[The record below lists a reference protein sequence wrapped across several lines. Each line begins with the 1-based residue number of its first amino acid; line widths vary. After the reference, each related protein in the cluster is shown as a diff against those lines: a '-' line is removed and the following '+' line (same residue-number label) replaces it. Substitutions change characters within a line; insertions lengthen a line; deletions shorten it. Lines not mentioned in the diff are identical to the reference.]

1 MASTASGSTSG
12 KSDVEMEE
20 MLDRMLTRLAL
31 CDEPKLENLLSKL
44 LPLTISS
51 LSRSSS
57 AVRTK
62 VMEILSHVNK
72 RVKHQQHIGLPLE
85 ELWQLYMENNAA
97 LMVRNFC
104 IVYVE
109 MAFDRV
115 TKEKKENIAP
125 TMIAN
130 ISKLPSQHQDIILR
144 MVLKVIGE
152 CHSSQI
158 SDEIAAKYR
167 LINEPQ
173 DKEMF
178 VEFCLHM
185 LLYQPPSASGGSPPG
200 LSVSQSN
207 RVMGKTPLNHD
218 MLLIRKLG
226 LLNVVDVMELPV
238 ELVYPLYVAA
248 CADRHEPVIKR
259 GEELLKK
266 KASGVNLDDPK
277 LINRLFLLFNGSVG
291 AEHIAA
297 DSRVNPGNP
306 ALRVRLMSAFCRS
319 VTAANSFPSTL
330 QCIFGC
336 IYGNGTTSRLK
347 QLGMEFTVWVFKHAK
362 IDQLKLMGPV
372 ILSGVLKSLDGYTGS
387 ESDSIARETK
397 TFAFQAIGLLAKRLP
412 QLFRDKI
419 DMAVR
424 LFNALKVESPSIRLI
439 VQEATNSLA
448 IAYKDAPVTVLN
460 ELESLV
466 LENSQVEQG
475 EVRFCAMRW
484 ATTLF
489 DSQHCPSR
497 FICMLGASDTKLDIR
512 EMALEGLFLGKD
524 QGRSTIESI
533 NLKHP
538 KLADMLNYI
547 VRQQPQLLESSE
559 IREERLLFPSQTY
572 VAAIRFLLQCFEAD
586 VEQNTATERTPE
598 FVSSLGNM
606 CLLLEHAMAYDS
618 SVDLHA
624 TASKALI
631 KIGSHFP
638 EMLASRYAIRVP
650 WLKQLLAHV
659 DLDTRECAARLLGI
673 ASCGLPISAASDL
686 INELISSVKG
696 SGKSRFEIQHG
707 MICALGYV
715 TANCLLRTP
724 TVTNS
729 LFQNTLKCLVDVVNS
744 ETATLASVAM
754 QGLGH
759 IGLCSPLPKLDH
771 DSGGTDDV
779 LTLLR
784 EKLSKVLSGDDIK
797 ATQRIVLSLGHMCV
811 KESSSTMISDALD
824 LIFSLARS
832 KVEDV
837 LFAGGE
843 ALSFLWGGVPVT
855 TDMILKTDYTSLSMT
870 SNYLMADISSA
881 EPTTSRFIGI
891 EGNEE
896 YHVLARDM
904 ITKKLFDGLLYST
917 KKEERC
923 SGTVWLVSLTMY
935 CGRHPSIQK
944 LLPDIQEAF
953 SHLIGEQN
961 ELTQELASQG
971 LSIVY
976 ELGDASMK
984 KNLVN
989 ALVGTL
995 TGTGKRKRAVKL
1007 AEDTEVFQEGSIGG
1021 TLSGGKLSTYKEL
1034 CSLANE
1040 MGQPD
1045 LVYKFMDLANHQA
1058 SLNSK
1063 RGAAFGFSKIA
1074 KLAGDALQPYLRQLV
1089 PRLVRYQYDP
1099 DKNVQDA
1106 MAHIWKSLVADSK
1119 KTIDEYLDL
1128 IIEDLLV
1135 QCGSRLWRSRESSC
1149 LALADLIQGRK
1160 FDQVSKHLK
1169 NIWTAA
1175 FRAMDDIK
1183 ETVRTSGERLCRAV
1197 TSLTLRLCD
1206 ISLTEIS
1213 DARKAMD
1220 IVLPLLLTDGIMSKV
1235 DDIRKASITIVTK
1248 LAKGAGVAIRPHL
1261 SELVVC
1267 MLESLSSL
1275 EDQGLNYVERHAENA
1290 GIQTE
1295 KLENLRISIAKGS
1308 PLWETLN
1315 MCIEVVDEQSLEQLI
1330 PRLSQLVRSGV
1341 GLNTRVGVA
1350 SFISLLV
1357 QKVGDSIKPFT
1368 STLLRLLFVAVKEE
1382 RSAASKRAFANACA
1396 FLIKFAAPSQV
1407 HKLIE
1412 QTAALHTGDR
1422 NSQIACAFLL
1432 KSYASTSSD
1441 ILTGY
1446 YATVVPVIFLSRF
1459 EDDKN
1464 VSRLYEDLWE
1474 ENMTSE
1480 RLTLQLYIGEIVTL
1494 ITEGIASSSWAS
1506 KRKAAKAI
1514 VKLCE
1519 VLEESVSSYH
1529 QVLLTSLMKEV
1540 PGRIWEGK
1548 EDILEALSALCTSC
1562 HTAISAADPAIE
1574 NDILSVVTSACNK
1587 KVNKFRD
1594 AAFRCLDKVLKA
1606 FKNPDFFGV
1615 VFPLLFEMCNGA
1627 FISKQGSSSLNGTD
1641 KTETRETEDTSVPH
1655 DKIIECITSC
1665 VILARLNDI
1674 IKWQKDLV
1682 HVYLNSLAP
1691 AISWIVKVSV
1701 FTSIKELCSRISEGL
1716 KDMDQGVDVSSL
1728 VIELFYSVSPKVID
1742 CISIIKIAQVHIAA
1756 SECLDEVTKLYRD
1769 FTRAR
1774 GAQVQVEVGFKTEL
1788 VHQWEIE
1795 KNEQAKSLMKNCID
1809 IIDSLQNKSL

>member
-1 MASTASGSTSG
+1 MAASSGSSIAG
-12 KSDVEMEE
+12 VKSDAEMEE

-31 CDEPKLENLLSKL
+31 CDDSKLQNLLSKL

-57 AVRTK
+57 AVRTM

-72 RVKHQQHIGLPLE
+72 RVKHQQQIGLPLE
-85 ELWQLYMENNAA
+85 ELWHLYMEDNAA
-97 LMVRNFC
+97 LMVRNFS

-109 MAFDRV
+109 MAIDRV
-115 TKEKKENIAP
+115 SKEQKENIAP

-144 MVLKVIGE
+144 IVLKVIGE
-152 CHSSQI
+152 CHPSKI

-167 LINEPQ
+167 LITGSQ
-173 DKEMF
+173 DRELF

-185 LLYQPPSASGGSPPG
+185 LLYQPPSASGGAPPG

-218 MLLIRKLG
+218 MLLVRKLG
-226 LLNVVDVMELPV
+226 LLNVVDIMELPA

-266 KASGVNLDDPK
+266 KASGVHLEDPK
-277 LINRLFLLFNGSVG
+277 LINRLFLLFNGTVG
-291 AEHIAA
+291 AEHIAP

-372 ILSGVLKSLDGYTGS
+372 ILGGVLKSLDGFTGS

-397 TFAFQAIGLLAKRLP
+397 TFAYQAIGLLAKRLP
-412 QLFRDKI
+412 QLFRDKT
-419 DMAVR
+419 DMAIR
-424 LFNALKVESPSIRLI
+424 LFNALKLESPSIRLI

-448 IAYKDAPVTVLN
+448 IAYRDAPITVLN
-460 ELESLV
+460 DLESLL
-466 LENSQVEQG
+466 LENAQVEQG
-475 EVRFCAMRW
+475 EVRFCAVRW

-497 FICMLGASDTKLDIR
+497 FICMLGAADTKLDIR

-524 QGRSTIESI
+524 QGRSTNENI
-533 NLKHP
+533 NLKYP
-538 KLADMLNYI
+538 KLTDMLNYI
-547 VRQQPQLLESSE
+547 VKQQPQLLESSK

-586 VEQNTATERTPE
+586 VEQNTATESTPE
-598 FVSSLGNM
+598 FVSSLGHM
-606 CLLLEHAMAYDS
+606 CLLLEHAMAHEG

-624 TASKALI
+624 TASKTLI

-638 EMLASRYAIRVP
+638 EMLASRYANRVP
-650 WLKQLLAHV
+650 WLKHLLAHV

-673 ASCGLPISAASDL
+673 ASCGLSLPAASDL
-686 INELISSVKG
+686 VHELISSIKG
-696 SGKSRFEIQHG
+696 SAKSRFEIQHG

-724 TVTNS
+724 TITDS
-729 LFQNTLKCLVDVVNS
+729 LFQDTLKCLVDVVNS

-759 IGLCSPLPKLDH
+759 IGLCSPLPKLAH
-771 DSGGTDDV
+771 DCGTDDV

-784 EKLSKVLSGDDIK
+784 EKLSKILSGDDIK
-797 ATQRIVLSLGHMCV
+797 ANQRIVLSLGHMCV
-811 KESSSTMISDALD
+811 KESSSTIISDALD

-843 ALSFLWGGVPVT
+843 ALSFIWGGVPVT
-855 TDMILKTDYTSLSMT
+855 TDMILKTDYSSLSMT
-870 SNYLMADISSA
+870 SNYLMVDISSDG
-881 EPTTSRFIGI
+881 PTAKFIGL

-896 YHVLARDM
+896 YHVVARDM
-904 ITKKLFDGLLYST
+904 ITKKLFDSLLYST

-1021 TLSGGKLSTYKEL
+1021 NLSGGKLSTYKEL

-1063 RGAAFGFSKIA
+1063 RGAAFGFSKVA

-1106 MAHIWKSLVADSK
+1106 MAHIWKALVADSK

-1160 FDQVSKHLK
+1160 FDQVGKHLK
-1169 NIWTAA
+1169 SIWTAA

-1183 ETVRTSGERLCRAV
+1183 ETVRTAGERLCRAV

-1330 PRLSQLVRSGV
+1330 PRLSQLARSGV

-1368 STLLRLLFVAVKEE
+1368 NTLLKLLFVVVKEE
-1382 RSAASKRAFANACA
+1382 RSATSKRAFANACA
-1396 FLIKFAAPSQV
+1396 FLIKYAAPSQV

-1432 KSYASTSSD
+1432 KSFASTSSD

-1446 YATVVPVIFLSRF
+1446 YATVVPIIFLSRF

-1480 RLTLQLYIGEIVTL
+1480 RLTLQLYASEIVTL

-1506 KRKAAKAI
+1506 KKKAAKAI

-1519 VLEESVSSYH
+1519 VLEESVSSHH
-1529 QVLLTSLMKEV
+1529 QVLLSSLMKEV

-1548 EDILEALSALCTSC
+1548 EDILEALSSLCTSC
-1562 HTAISAADPAIE
+1562 HTAISAADPTIE
-1574 NDILSVVTSACNK
+1574 NDILNIVTTACNK
-1587 KVNKFRD
+1587 KVKKFRD
-1594 AAFRCLDKVLKA
+1594 AGFRCLDKVLKA

-1615 VFPLLFEMCNGA
+1615 VFPLLFEMCNAA
-1627 FISKQGSSSLNGTD
+1627 FISKQVSNDTD
-1641 KTETRETEDTSVPH
+1641 KTEARETEDSSVPH
-1655 DKIIECITSC
+1655 DKIIDCITSC
-1665 VILARLNDI
+1665 VLLARLNDTL
-1674 IKWQKDLV
+1674 KWQKELI
-1682 HVYLNSLAP
+1682 HVYSNSLAP
-1691 AISWIVKVSV
+1691 AIPWIVKVSV
-1701 FTSIKELCSRISEGL
+1701 FTSIKEVCSRINEG
-1716 KDMDQGVDVSSL
+1716 MRESSQEADVSAL
-1728 VIELFYSVSPKVID
+1728 VSELFYSLSPKVID
-1742 CISIIKIAQVHIAA
+1742 CISIIKIAQVHVAA
-1756 SECLDEVTKLYRD
+1756 SECLEEVIKLYRE
-1769 FTRAR
+1769 FN
-1774 GAQVQVEVGFKTEL
+1774 GAGGVQVEVAFKTEL
-1788 VHQWEIE
+1788 GHQWEIE

-1809 IIDSLQNKSL
+1809 IIDSLQHKSM

>member
-1 MASTASGSTSG
+1 MATAAAGSSSSSTGG
-12 KSDVEMEE
+12 KIISDLEMEE

-31 CDEPKLENLLSKL
+31 CEDPNLQNLLSKL
-44 LPLTISS
+44 LPLTISA

-57 AVRTK
+57 PIRTK

-85 ELWQLYMENNAA
+85 ELWHLYMQDDAA

-109 MAFDRV
+109 MAFDRL
-115 TKEKKENIAP
+115 TEQNKENIAP
-125 TMIAN
+125 TMLAN

-167 LINEPQ
+167 LISESQ
-173 DKEMF
+173 DREMF

-185 LLYQPPSASGGSPPG
+185 LLYQPPSASGASPPG
-200 LSVSQSN
+200 LSLSQSN
-207 RVMGKTPLNHD
+207 RVVGKTPLNHD

-226 LLNVVDVMELPV
+226 LLNVVDVMDLPA

-248 CADRHEPVIKR
+248 CADRHDPVIKR

-266 KASGVNLDDPK
+266 KASGVNLEDPK
-277 LINRLFLLFNGSVG
+277 LINRLFLLFNGTVG
-291 AEHIAA
+291 AEHIAP

-306 ALRVRLMSAFCRS
+306 AMR
-319 VTAANSFPSTL
+319 
-330 QCIFGC
+330 
-336 IYGNGTTSRLK
+336 
-347 QLGMEFTVWVFKHAK
+347 AK

-372 ILSGVLKSLDGYTGS
+372 ILGGVLKSLDGYTSS

-448 IAYKDAPVTVLN
+448 VAYKDAPATVLDD
-460 ELESLV
+460 LESLL

-475 EVRFCAMRW
+475 EVRFCALRW
-484 ATTLF
+484 ATTIF

-497 FICMLGASDTKLDIR
+497 FICMLGAADAKLDIR

-524 QGRSTIESI
+524 QGRSTSENTSF
-533 NLKHP
+533 KHP
-538 KLADMLNYI
+538 KLAEMLNYI

-572 VAAIRFLLQCFEAD
+572 VAAVRFLLQCFEAD

-606 CLLLEHAMAYDS
+606 CLLLEHAMAYEG

-631 KIGSHFP
+631 KIGSRFP
-638 EMLASRYAIRVP
+638 E
-650 WLKQLLAHV
+650 
-659 DLDTRECAARLLGI
+659 
-673 ASCGLPISAASDL
+673 
-686 INELISSVKG
+686 
-696 SGKSRFEIQHG
+696 
-707 MICALGYV
+707 
-715 TANCLLRTP
+715 
-724 TVTNS
+724 
-729 LFQNTLKCLVDVVNS
+729 
-744 ETATLASVAM
+744 
-754 QGLGH
+754 
-759 IGLCSPLPKLDH
+759 
-771 DSGGTDDV
+771 
-779 LTLLR
+779 
-784 EKLSKVLSGDDIK
+784 
-797 ATQRIVLSLGHMCV
+797 
-811 KESSSTMISDALD
+811 
-824 LIFSLARS
+824 
-832 KVEDV
+832 VEDI

-855 TDMILKTDYTSLSMT
+855 TDMILKTDYSSLSMT
-870 SNYLMADISSA
+870 SNYLMADIASA
-881 EPTTSRFIGI
+881 EPTSKFVGI

-896 YHVLARDM
+896 YHVVARDM

-1021 TLSGGKLSTYKEL
+1021 NLSGGKLSTYKEL

-1160 FDQVSKHLK
+1160 FDQVGKHLK

-1248 LAKGAGVAIRPHL
+1248 LAKGAGIAIRPHL

-1275 EDQGLNYVERHAENA
+1275 EDQGLNYVE
-1290 GIQTE
+1290 
-1295 KLENLRISIAKGS
+1295 
-1308 PLWETLN
+1308 
-1315 MCIEVVDEQSLEQLI
+1315 
-1330 PRLSQLVRSGV
+1330 
-1341 GLNTRVGVA
+1341 
-1350 SFISLLV
+1350 
-1357 QKVGDSIKPFT
+1357 
-1368 STLLRLLFVAVKEE
+1368 
-1382 RSAASKRAFANACA
+1382 
-1396 FLIKFAAPSQV
+1396 
-1407 HKLIE
+1407 
-1412 QTAALHTGDR
+1412 
-1422 NSQIACAFLL
+1422 
-1432 KSYASTSSD
+1432 
-1441 ILTGY
+1441 
-1446 YATVVPVIFLSRF
+1446 
-1459 EDDKN
+1459 
-1464 VSRLYEDLWE
+1464 
-1474 ENMTSE
+1474 
-1480 RLTLQLYIGEIVTL
+1480 
-1494 ITEGIASSSWAS
+1494 
-1506 KRKAAKAI
+1506 AAKAV

-1562 HTAISAADPAIE
+1562 HTTISAADPAIE

-1587 KVNKFRD
+1587 KVKLFRD

-1627 FISKQGSSSLNGTD
+1627 FISKKGSSSLNGTD
-1641 KTETRETEDTSVPH
+1641 KAEARETEDTSVPH
-1655 DKIIECITSC
+1655 DKIVECITSC
-1665 VILARLNDI
+1665 VLLARLNDI
-1674 IKWQKDLV
+1674 VKWQKDLV
-1682 HVYLNSLAP
+1682 HVYSESLAP
-1691 AISWIVKVSV
+1691 AIPWIVKVSV
-1701 FTSIKELCSRISEGL
+1701 FTSIKELCSRINEGL
-1716 KDMDQGVDVSSL
+1716 KDSVDVSAL
-1728 VIELFYSVSPKVID
+1728 VIEGCEREVAEAEKGSSDERK
-1742 CISIIKIAQVHIAA
+1742 
-1756 SECLDEVTKLYRD
+1756 SECLLRLSW
-1769 FTRAR
+1769 A
-1774 GAQVQVEVGFKTEL
+1774 L
-1788 VHQWEIE
+1788 VHSKRPDDVQRGIAMLEGSLPSTTDPLQMREKMYLLAVGYYRSGDYSRSRQLVDRCLEIAPDWR
-1795 KNEQAKSLMKNCID
+1795 QALTLKKSIEDHIKKDGVIGIGIAATAVGLVAGGLAAALSRK
-1809 IIDSLQNKSL
+1809 K

>member
-1 MASTASGSTSG
+1 MATSTASSSSSYFTG
-12 KSDVEMEE
+12 KSDEEIEE

-31 CDEPKLENLLSKL
+31 CDDPQLENLLLKL
-44 LPLTISS
+44 LPVTISS
-51 LSRSSS
+51 LSRPSS

-72 RVKHQQHIGLPLE
+72 RVKHQQDIGLPLE
-85 ELWQLYMENNAA
+85 ELWELYMEANTAP
-97 LMVRNFC
+97 MVRNFC
-104 IVYVE
+104 IVYIE
-109 MAFDRV
+109 MALDRV
-115 TKEKKENIAP
+115 SKEKKENIAP

-130 ISKLPSQHQDIILR
+130 ISKLPTQHQDIILR
-144 MVLKVIGE
+144 IVIKVIGE
-152 CHSSQI
+152 CHSSKI

-167 LINEPQ
+167 LITGSQ

-178 VEFCLHM
+178 AEFCLHT
-185 LLYQPPSASGGSPPG
+185 LLYQPSSTSGASPPG

-207 RVMGKTPLNHD
+207 RVIGKNPLNHE

-226 LLNVVDVMELPV
+226 LLNVIDVMELPA

-248 CADRHEPVIKR
+248 CVDRHEPVIKR

-266 KASGVNLDDPK
+266 KTSGVQLEDAK
-277 LINRLFLLFNGSVG
+277 LINRLFLLFNGNVG

-297 DSRVNPGNP
+297 DLRVSPGNP
-306 ALRVRLMSAFCRS
+306 ALRVRLMSVFCRS
-319 VTAANSFPSTL
+319 ITAANSFPSTL

-347 QLGMEFTVWVFKHAK
+347 QLGMEFTVWVFKHAE
-362 IDQLKLMGPV
+362 IEQLKLMGPV
-372 ILSGVLKSLDGYTGS
+372 ILGGVLKSLDGYTGS
-387 ESDSIARETK
+387 ESDTVARETK

-412 QLFRDKI
+412 HLFRDKI

-424 LFNALKVESPSIRLI
+424 LFNALKLESPLIRLI

-448 IAYKDAPVTVLN
+448 VTYKDAPVTVLN
-460 ELESLV
+460 DLESLL

-475 EVRFCAMRW
+475 EVRFCALRW

-497 FICMLGASDTKLDIR
+497 FICMLGAADTKLDIR

-524 QGRSTIESI
+524 QRKSTNETL
-533 NLKHP
+533 NLKYP
-538 KLADMLNYI
+538 KLTDMLDYI
-547 VRQQPQLLESSE
+547 IKQQPQLLRSSE

-586 VEQNTATERTPE
+586 VDQKIVTETT
-598 FVSSLGNM
+598 VGNM
-606 CLLLEHAMAYDS
+606 CLLLEHAMAYEG
-618 SVDLHA
+618 SVELHA

-631 KIGSHFP
+631 EIGSHFP
-638 EMLASRYAIRVP
+638 EMLAGRYAVRVP

-673 ASCGLPISAASDL
+673 TSCALPIPAASDL
-686 INELISSVKG
+686 INELISSIKG

-707 MICALGYV
+707 ILSALGYV

-724 TVTNS
+724 TITDS
-729 LFQNTLKCLVDVVNS
+729 LLQNTLKCLVDVVNS
-744 ETATLASVAM
+744 ESSTLASVAM

-759 IGLCSPLPKLDH
+759 IGLSSPLPKLAH
-771 DSGGTDDV
+771 DSSTDDV
-779 LTLLR
+779 LTFLR
-784 EKLSKVLSGDDIK
+784 EKLSKILSGDDTK
-797 ATQRIVLSLGHMCV
+797 AIQRIVLSLGHMCV
-811 KESSSTMISDALD
+811 KESSSSIINVALD
-824 LIFSLARS
+824 LLFSLARS
-832 KVEDV
+832 KVEDI
-837 LFAGGE
+837 LFAAGE

-855 TDMILKTDYTSLSMT
+855 TDMILKTNYSSLSMT

-881 EPTTSRFIGI
+881 VPTSIGI
-891 EGNEE
+891 KGNEE
-896 YHVLARDM
+896 CHIFARDT
-904 ITKKLFDGLLYST
+904 ITKKLFDTLLYST

-935 CGRHPSIQK
+935 CGQHPSIQQ

-984 KNLVN
+984 KNLVS

-1007 AEDTEVFQEGSIGG
+1007 VEDTEVFQEGSIGG

-1034 CSLANE
+1034 CNLANE

-1045 LVYKFMDLANHQA
+1045 LIYKFMDLANHQA
-1058 SLNSK
+1058 ALNSK

-1128 IIEDLLV
+1128 IIEDMLV
-1135 QCGSRLWRSRESSC
+1135 QCGSRLWRSREASC

-1160 FDQVSKHLK
+1160 FNQVGKHLK

-1183 ETVRTSGERLCRAV
+1183 ETVRKAGERLCRAV

-1213 DARKAMD
+1213 DAKNAMD

-1235 DDIRKASITIVTK
+1235 DDIRKSSITIVTK
-1248 LAKGAGVAIRPHL
+1248 LAKGAGIAIRPHL
-1261 SELVVC
+1261 SELVCC

-1275 EDQGLNYVERHAENA
+1275 EDQGLNYVEMHAANA

-1308 PLWETLN
+1308 PLWETLDL
-1315 MCIEVVDEQSLEQLI
+1315 CIEVVDDQSLEQLV
-1330 PRLSQLVRSGV
+1330 PRLSQLARSGV

-1357 QKVGDSIKPFT
+1357 QKVGVSIKPFT
-1368 STLLRLLFVAVKEE
+1368 NTLLRLLFQVAKDEK
-1382 RSAASKRAFANACA
+1382 SGASKRAFANSCA
-1396 FLIKFAAPSQV
+1396 FVIKYAAPSQV

-1412 QTAALHTGDR
+1412 ETAALHNGDR
-1422 NSQIACAFLL
+1422 NSQIACALLL
-1432 KSYASTSSD
+1432 KSYASTAGDVFS
-1441 ILTGY
+1441 GY

-1464 VSRLYEDLWE
+1464 VSSLYEELWE

-1480 RLTLQLYIGEIVTL
+1480 RLTLQLYVGEIVTL
-1494 ITEGIASSSWAS
+1494 ITEGIGSSSWAS

-1519 VLEESVSSYH
+1519 VLDESVFSYH
-1529 QVLLTSLMKEV
+1529 QVLLTSLMNEI

-1548 EDILEALSALCTSC
+1548 EDLLEALSSLCTSC
-1562 HTAISAADPAIE
+1562 HTAISAADSSCESA
-1574 NDILSVVTSACNK
+1574 ILSVVTSACSK
-1587 KVNKFRD
+1587 KSKKFRD
-1594 AAFRCLDKVLKA
+1594 AGFRCLEKVLKA

-1615 VFPLLFEMCNGA
+1615 VFPLMFDMCNLA
-1627 FISKQGSSSLNGTD
+1627 FNSASKQVSSPNDTEKAEAHQTD
-1641 KTETRETEDTSVPH
+1641 DSSVPH
-1655 DKIIECITSC
+1655 EKIIDCITSC
-1665 VILARLNDI
+1665 VLLARLTDI
-1674 IKWQKDLV
+1674 LKWQKDLV

-1691 AISWIVKVSV
+1691 SIPWIVKVSV
-1701 FTSIKELCSRISEGL
+1701 FTSIKELCSRINEGF
-1716 KDMDQGVDVSSL
+1716 KDLDKSSL
-1728 VIELFYSVSPKVID
+1728 HGDLSALAMELFYSLSPKVID
-1742 CISIIKIAQVHIAA
+1742 CISIVKIAQVHIAA
-1756 SECLDEVTKLYRD
+1756 SECLYELTKLYRD
-1769 FTRAR
+1769 LP
-1774 GAQVQVEVGFKTEL
+1774 EVSIAEISFKTEL
-1788 VHQWEIE
+1788 HHQWEIE
-1795 KNEQAKSLMKNCID
+1795 KNEQAKSNMKNCID
-1809 IIDSLQNKSL
+1809 IIDSLQHKTL

>member
-1 MASTASGSTSG
+1 MASTGSTSG
-12 KSDVEMEE
+12 KSDEEIEE

-207 RVMGKTPLNHD
+207 RVLGKTPLNHD

-460 ELESLV
+460 ELESLL

-475 EVRFCAMRW
+475 EVRFCAVRW

-524 QGRSTIESI
+524 QGRPAIESI

-572 VAAIRFLLQCFEAD
+572 VAAIRFLLQCFEVD
-586 VEQNTATERTPE
+586 VEQNTATERNPE

-606 CLLLEHAMAYDS
+606 CLLLEHAMAYDG

-771 DSGGTDDV
+771 DSGTDDV

-811 KESSSTMISDALD
+811 KESSSTIISDALD

-855 TDMILKTDYTSLSMT
+855 IDMILKTDYTSLSMT

-976 ELGDASMK
+976 ELGDVSMK

-1315 MCIEVVDEQSLEQLI
+1315 MCVEVVDEQSLEQLI

-1665 VILARLNDI
+1665 VILVRLNDI

-1682 HVYLNSLAP
+1682 HIYLNSLAP

-1769 FTRAR
+1769 FTRAG
-1774 GAQVQVEVGFKTEL
+1774 GAQVHVEVGFKTEL